1 MAIETSPHT
10 HPDSWPDTM
19 DWVELR
25 AHVITV
31 HYQQQEAIDHL
42 DGEIDASAGRRKR
55 LETLHH
61 ALHAGARPTREVA

>member
-1 MAIETSPHT
+1 
-10 HPDSWPDTM
+10 M

-42 DGEIDASAGRRKR
+42 DGEIDPTAGRRKR

-61 ALHAGARPTREVA
+61 TLHAGARPTREVA